1 MSVEVT
7 ESYLLN
13 SQNQLYASYVL
24 GESADSVSGK
34 MVASGLSLE
43 PSPSSDT
50 GSITGLGNRSSDIF
64 NTSSTVFIGIISS
77 PFWISSGI
85 H

>member
-43 PSPSSDT
+43 PSPS
-50 GSITGLGNRSSDIF
+50 
-64 NTSSTVFIGIISS
+64 
-77 PFWISSGI
+77 
-85 H
+85 